1 MVVSTITQIESASGA
16 VSWSTISQTETET
29 TTSTFTEVSS
39 FTETETTTSTVTE
52 VSSTTETATT
62 TSTIT
67 EVSSTTA
74 TVTETTQTATTTA
87 GSGPAPVVTNGSFES
102 GDIQGWT
109 IISQNPAGG
118 SVVGVGAGGQGG
130 SYFLDIFTSY
140 FLRSAAASVV
150 VGQPLNC
157 IAGIRYRVSVDVAYQ
172 SSYSNGN
179 PWTVLVGGATMVT
192 STGASIAWTTV
203 NYMDYLCAGDP
214 AVDVLQFRA
223 QSNSSREG
231 HLMVDNVIVTALS
244 VAA

>member
-1 MVVSTITQIESASGA
+1 MVVSTITHIESASGD

-39 FTETETTTSTVTE
+39 FTETETTTST
-52 VSSTTETATT
+52 
-62 TSTIT
+62 IT

-74 TVTETTQTATTTA
+74 TVTETQTATTTA
-87 GSGPAPVVTNGSFES
+87 GSGSGPAPVVTNGSFES
-102 GDIQGWT
+102 GDVQGWT
-109 IISQNPAGG
+109 IISRNPAGG
-118 SVVGVGAGGQGG
+118 SVVSVGTGGRGG
-130 SYFLDIFTSY
+130 SYFLDMFTSY

-203 NYMDYLCAGDP
+203 NYRDYLCAGDP

-223 QSNSSREG
+223 QSNSNREG

-244 VAA
+244 VVA